1 MRTIGTENYGISR
14 IALGVAIAVAVV
26 GLEMNCDPG
35 LAMAIDL
42 PLEVCDVAR
51 DSNSTVRVRGVARV
65 ESEGFLMSDA
75 TCPIWS
81 GKNSALPMR
90 IRVLAKVFVRSSDRE
105 RFDEMRDGLE
115 KPLFQVIVRGRMSC
129 RSPFLV
135 KSTVVSGQLRGNG
148 FGPTGL
154 VPCAME
160 EAVVEGLW
168 PL

>member
-1 MRTIGTENYGISR
+1 MRAIGANNYRISR
-14 IALGVAIAVAVV
+14 IALTAGIAVAVI
-26 GLEMNCDPG
+26 GLWVSCDPG

-42 PLEVCDVAR
+42 PLDVCDVAR
-51 DSNSTVRVRGVARV
+51 VGDSTVRVRGVARV
-65 ESEGFLMSDA
+65 ESEGFLLSDA
-75 TCPIWS
+75 TCPISS
-81 GKNSALPMR
+81 GKNSAVPMR

-115 KPLFQVIVRGRMSC
+115 KPLFQVIVRGQMSC

-135 KSTVVSGQLRGNG
+135 KSTGVSGQVRSNG

-154 VPCAME
+154 VACAME
-160 EAVVEGLW
+160 DAVVEGLW